1 MNLSMAMVLFSCIIL
16 ITASTQHFSRKT
28 LQAPWTSCNRYNG
41 FTSILTCE
49 RFCRFVF
56 DSLYL
61 FSHGVI
67 EGTCYCC
74 DKKPGDSDEY
84 FPDDVRESYIPGFCP
99 FNYTGYTYNEHMIC
113 LRYEESMKK
122 YHQAADV
129 CQHEGGDLI
138 RLDSLTKHNIMRSF
152 VEEERTLAEVEVW
165 VQGIR
170 DANLTWRYHDSTQ
183 LNYTCLRG
191 VTGEPTDNYMRARS
205 AGSYNCNDHNENY
218 RSFFLCEIYIR
229 DSWF

>member
-1 MNLSMAMVLFSCIIL
+1 MNLSMAMVLFSCINL
-16 ITASTQHFSRKT
+16 TTASTQHFSRKT

-84 FPDDVRESYIPGFCP
+84 FPDDVRESYIPGRCELVFILQLKWVKTNKTGIICP
-99 FNYTGYTYNEHMIC
+99 NVSLKH
-113 LRYEESMKK
+113 KK
-122 YHQAADV
+122 RQKFTIRVKSLHSFLLCVDIFT
-129 CQHEGGDLI
+129 LI
-138 RLDSLTKHNIMRSF
+138 IFWQLLTI
-152 VEEERTLAEVEVW
+152 
-165 VQGIR
+165 
-170 DANLTWRYHDSTQ
+170 
-183 LNYTCLRG
+183 
-191 VTGEPTDNYMRARS
+191 
-205 AGSYNCNDHNENY
+205 
-218 RSFFLCEIYIR
+218 
-229 DSWF
+229 